1 MENLQVEYG
10 KSRRTSGLRH
20 SSSRPQRCGLYFR
33 RKHFHPR
40 EPITPSRPPP
50 PLPPSPRGKLSS
62 AQVASSP
69 QLSAITTLSTPP
81 SFPQPR
87 MAYPHQAVEF
97 LCWRVRPPLET
108 IAAGRGS
115 GLINAGSGGGG
126 NHFRPYQSWVVAV
139 GGGEVVSISCPSKF
153 VQKRVNSELLRST
166 EIKVRVYV
174 PFWILQIS
182 TKRDRTLTWGKRIF
196 FPLLF

>member
-1 MENLQVEYG
+1 MGNRVVHQNNDTRRLVHNGVGSISVEN
-10 KSRRTSGLRH
+10 TSIH
-20 SSSRPQRCGLYFR
+20 ANQS
-33 RKHFHPR
+33 HPR
-40 EPITPSRPPP
+40 EPPASPLTQENFQAPKLRVAGRRRP
-50 PLPPSPRGKLSS
+50 K
-62 AQVASSP
+62 
-69 QLSAITTLSTPP
+69 LSAITTLSTPP

-108 IAAGRGS
+108 IAPGRGS

-126 NHFRPYQSWVVAV
+126 NHFRPYQSWLVVV
-139 GGGEVVSISCPSKF
+139 VVLGGGVVSISWPLKF

-174 PFWILQIS
+174 PFSILQIS
-182 TKRDRTLTWGKRIF
+182 TKRDRTLT
-196 FPLLF
+196 